1 MFQSHF
7 FGYNISSRRIF
18 IRCDRVSGSVPPK
31 ILTEML
37 HYVQHDRKH
46 PAVSFRTVGKR

>member
-7 FGYNISSRRIF
+7 LGYNISSLRIF
-18 IRCDRVSGSVPPK
+18 IRSNRVSGSVPPK
-31 ILTEML
+31 LLTEML

-46 PAVSFRTVGKR
+46 PAVSY